1 MGPPSDKS
9 IVCLSK
15 YTAPVIYPLGD
26 NIFRSQTS
34 QASDPVLSLS
44 AFGPLRILWNDQP
57 VTGLGGGKLA
67 ALLVYLAAQ
76 PGQHRRDTLADLF
89 WCDLPDESARLNL
102 RQAVFQLRAVLTA
115 ATGQGFIVSGPGR
128 DLLGFDPDS
137 PHWLSTADLA
147 APLPVCAGL
156 ISAPCESCLSRLERR
171 ADACQGP
178 FLADLSLPGCHGFE
192 EWLQNKRE
200 SYHLYLLNLL
210 ARLADCH
217 ERRGSVRAALPF
229 ALRYVDL
236 APLSEVGQLRAMR
249 LLALDSQPDVAL
261 AQFEACQRVL
271 KRELGVAPGAPLQA
285 FAQRLRETL
294 AAVAT
299 VSAPKLPEDRRQVTV
314 LYCSLVADNM
324 DDPEEAVVRLHGP
337 RRHCEEI
344 VRQHGGHLV
353 QNHSGGL
360 LAYFGYPQALENAA
374 LYALQSA
381 QALVATAISQIS
393 VGVGVHSGLI
403 LTSAEARM
411 PDAIGTTSGV
421 AIRLRDLAGAG
432 EVVVSAETRR
442 RTAGY
447 FHFADLK
454 KGSRQGDLEGFRVVG
469 ASGAK
474 HRFAPAERITIGEGE
489 VEHCFVAAEQLTPF
503 VGRARELAV
512 LGKAWAKAQRG
523 EFRPLIIKGEAG
535 IGKSRLVNTLA
546 GQLDHGSRIVK
557 QRFFAETRHS
567 SLHSV
572 IAFYE
577 NLCQFAAGD
586 DDATKL
592 AKVEL
597 MLQTRAPAFEQHGLP
612 LLAHMLG
619 LAEAVRPPP
628 PVSSPEQLKAATV
641 KLLADL
647 LPPLASSGTVLFVL
661 EDMHWAD
668 ASSLEALS
676 ILVNRR
682 HPAPV
687 LMLLTARPEWQSPW
701 PDVEIMTLAPLPDA
715 DVAGMVG
722 ALRSD
727 LAPPQL
733 RRIIAKAEG
742 IPLFAEELA
751 AAHDSG
757 PEDDLPANLHDV
769 LMARLDRVGPARAL
783 AQLAATIGRE
793 FDQALLARVADLPP
807 QALDEAMSRLL
818 ASGLVQEV
826 SDGRWQFKHAL
837 LQEAIYRSQTRAARQ
852 AAHRRVVQALE
863 AHDAS
868 VARHRPELLAQHW
881 SDAGVAERAVPC
893 WLQAGRRAA
902 KHFAHREA
910 LEHYKA
916 GLRDLEALPIGKP
929 RDELQLGLSAGLAQ
943 TERALASFG

>member
-1 MGPPSDKS
+1 M
-9 IVCLSK
+9 
-15 YTAPVIYPLGD
+15 
-26 NIFRSQTS
+26 
-34 QASDPVLSLS
+34 LSLS

-57 VTGLGGGKLA
+57 VVGLGSGKLA
-67 ALLVYLAAQ
+67 ALLIYLAAQ

-89 WCDLPDESARLNL
+89 WSDLPAESARLNL
-102 RQAVFQLRAVLTA
+102 RQTIFQLRAVLTE

-137 PHWLSTADLA
+137 PHWLSAADLA
-147 APLPVCAGL
+147 RPLPVCTGPL
-156 ISAPCESCLSRLERR
+156 SASCETCLSRLEAC
-171 ADACQGP
+171 ADSCQGP
-178 FLADLSLPGCHGFE
+178 FLADLSLPGCPGFE
-192 EWLQNKRE
+192 EWQQLKRE
-200 SYHLYLLNLL
+200 SLHLHLLNLL

-217 ERRGSVRAALPF
+217 ERRGSIRTALPF
-229 ALRYVDL
+229 ALRYV
-236 APLSEVGQLRAMR
+236 AMEPLNEAGQLRAMR
-249 LLALDSQPDVAL
+249 LLALDGQPDAAL
-261 AQFEACQRVL
+261 AQFETCQRVL
-271 KRELGVAPGAPLQA
+271 KRDLGITPGAPLQA
-285 FAQRLRETL
+285 FAQRLREDALDTAPAVP
-294 AAVAT
+294 AARV
-299 VSAPKLPEDRRQVTV
+299 PKLPEDRRQVTV
-314 LYCSLVADNM
+314 LYCGLVADDV
-324 DDPEEAVVRLHGP
+324 DDPEEVVVRLHTP
-337 RRHCEEI
+337 RLRCEEI

-381 QALVATAISQIS
+381 QALAAASTSKVSI
-393 VGVGVHSGLI
+393 GVGVHSGLI
-403 LTSAEARM
+403 LTSSETRM
-411 PDAIGTTSGV
+411 PDAIGTTSGI
-421 AIRLRDLAGAG
+421 AIRLRDLAGVG

-447 FHFADLK
+447 FHFADIK
-454 KGSRQGDLEGFRVVG
+454 DGSRQGLPKDMEVFRVVCV
-469 ASGAK
+469 SGAK
-474 HRFAPAERITIGEGE
+474 RRFAPAERITIGESE
-489 VEHCFVAAEQLTPF
+489 VKHCFVAAEQLTPF
-503 VGRARELAV
+503 AGRERELAA
-512 LGKAWAKAQRG
+512 LMKEWAKAQRG
-523 EFRPLIIKGEAG
+523 EFRPLIIQGEAG

-546 GQLDHGSRIVK
+546 GQLNLGSRIVK

-567 SLHSV
+567 SLHPV

-577 NLCQFAAGD
+577 NICQFATGD

-592 AKVEL
+592 AKVER
-597 MLQTRAPAFEQHGLP
+597 MLQTRAPAFEQRGLP

-619 LAEAVRPPP
+619 LAEEVRPPP

-641 KLLADL
+641 ELLADL
-647 LPPLASSGTVLFVL
+647 LVPLVNPWTVLFVV

-682 HPAPV
+682 DPAPV
-687 LMLLTARPEWQSPW
+687 LMLFTARPEWQSPW
-701 PDVEIMTLAPLPDA
+701 PDVDVMTLAPLPDA

-722 ALRSD
+722 ALCTD
-727 LAPPQL
+727 LAPTQL

-751 AAHDSG
+751 AAHDGG
-757 PEDDLPANLHDV
+757 PADDLPANLHDV

-807 QALDEAMSRLL
+807 QTLIDALGRLQ

-826 SDGRWQFKHAL
+826 AAGRWQFKHAL
-837 LQEAIYRSQTRAARQ
+837 LQEAVYRSQTRAARQ
-852 AAHRRVVQALE
+852 AAHRQVVQALE
-863 AHDAS
+863 KHDTS
-868 VARHRPELLAQHW
+868 VARYRPEILAQHW
-881 SDAGVAERAVPC
+881 SDAGMAAQAVPC

-902 KHFAHREA
+902 KRFAHREA

-916 GLRDLEALPIGKP
+916 GLRDLEALPLGKQ
-929 RDELQLGLSAGLAQ
+929 RDELRLELSAGQ
-943 TERALASFG
+943 TQSERALASFG

>member
-1 MGPPSDKS
+1 M
-9 IVCLSK
+9 
-15 YTAPVIYPLGD
+15 
-26 NIFRSQTS
+26 
-34 QASDPVLSLS
+34 LSLS
-44 AFGPLRILWNDQP
+44 VFGSLRISWNVQP

-67 ALLVYLAAQ
+67 ALLVYLATQ

-89 WCDLPDESARLNL
+89 WRDLPAESARLNL
-102 RQAVFQLRAVLTA
+102 RQTVFQLRSVLTE

-137 PHWLSTADLA
+137 PHRLSAADLA
-147 APLPVCAGL
+147 APLPVCAGPL
-156 ISAPCESCLSRLERR
+156 SASCENCLSCLETR
-171 ADACQGP
+171 ADACRGA
-178 FLADLSLPGCHGFE
+178 FLADLSLPGCPGFE
-192 EWLQNKRE
+192 EWLQIKRE
-200 SYHLYLLNLL
+200 SYHLHLLNLL

-217 ERRGSVRAALPF
+217 ERCGSIRSALPF

-236 APLSEVGQLRAMR
+236 APLNEAGQLRAMR
-249 LLALDSQPDVAL
+249 LLALDGQPDAAL

-285 FAQRLRETL
+285 FAQRLREAVL
-294 AAVAT
+294 DAAPAMHTAPV
-299 VSAPKLPEDRRQVTV
+299 PKLPEDRRQVTV
-314 LYCSLVADNM
+314 LYCSLLANDV

-337 RRHCEEI
+337 QLRCEEI

-353 QNHSGGL
+353 QNYSGGL

-381 QALVATAISQIS
+381 QALAAAVTAQVS

-411 PDAIGTTSGV
+411 PDAIGTTSGI

-454 KGSRQGDLEGFRVVG
+454 RGSRQGLPKDMAVFRVAGV
-469 ASGAK
+469 SGAK
-474 HRFAPAERITIGEGE
+474 HRFAPAARITIGESE
-489 VEHCFVAAEQLTPF
+489 VKDCFVAAEQLTPF
-503 VGRARELAV
+503 TGRARELAA
-512 LGKAWAKAQRG
+512 LLKEWAKAQRG

-546 GQLDHGSRIVK
+546 GQLDLGSRIVK

-567 SLHSV
+567 SLHPV

-577 NLCQFAAGD
+577 DLCQFAAGD

-592 AKVEL
+592 AKVAR
-597 MLQTRAPAFEQHGLP
+597 MLQTRAPAFEQRGLP
-612 LLAHMLG
+612 LLTHMLG

-641 KLLADL
+641 ELLADL
-647 LPPLASSGTVLFVL
+647 LLPLVTPWTVLFVV

-682 HPAPV
+682 QPAPV
-687 LMLLTARPEWQSPW
+687 LMLFTARPEWQSPW
-701 PDVEIMTLAPLPDA
+701 PDVEVMTLAPLPDG
-715 DVAGMVG
+715 DVAGMVSS
-722 ALRSD
+722 LRAD
-727 LAPPQL
+727 LARPQL
-733 RRIIAKAEG
+733 RQIIAKAEG

-751 AAHDSG
+751 AAHDG
-757 PEDDLPANLHDV
+757 GQADDLPVNLHDV
-769 LMARLDRVGPARAL
+769 LMARLDRIGPARAL

-793 FDQALLARVADLPP
+793 FDPALLARIADLPQP
-807 QALDEAMSRLL
+807 AFDEAMGRLQ
-818 ASGLVQEV
+818 ASGLVQEA
-826 SDGRWQFKHAL
+826 DGRWQFKHAL
-837 LQEAIYRSQTRAARQ
+837 LQEAVYRSQTRVARQ
-852 AAHRRVVQALE
+852 AAHRRVALALE
-863 AHDAS
+863 AYD
-868 VARHRPELLAQHW
+868 VLRARHRPELLAKHW
-881 SDAGVAERAVPC
+881 SDAGEAVRAVPY
-893 WLQAGRRAA
+893 WLQAGQRAA
-902 KHFAHREA
+902 NHFAHLEA
-910 LEHYKA
+910 QEHYAA
-916 GLRDLEALPIGKP
+916 GLRDLGK
-929 RDELQLGLSAGLAQ
+929 R
-943 TERALASFG
+943 